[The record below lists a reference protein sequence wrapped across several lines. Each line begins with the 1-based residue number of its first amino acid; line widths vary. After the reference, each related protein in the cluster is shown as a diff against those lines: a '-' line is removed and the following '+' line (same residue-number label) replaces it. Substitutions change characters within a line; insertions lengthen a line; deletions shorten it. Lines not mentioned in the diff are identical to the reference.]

1 MIFYNSFTYQRGD
14 MSGQMMRTPLRV
26 IDLLRHAKRNHP
38 RGEIVSRRVEGDIHR
53 YTYLDAYRRVCQLA
67 RALDRLGI
75 AQDARVGT
83 LAWNGYRH
91 VELYFA
97 SAGLG
102 AVCHTLNPRLLPQQV
117 AWIGQHAADEILFFD
132 ASFVTLVEGI
142 RTQLTGVRHFVL
154 LGQRDSAASVDA
166 AARIPGLLFYEDLI
180 GGELADELEWPT
192 FDENQACGLCYTSG
206 TTGDPKGVC
215 YSNRSTVLHAYA
227 GALPDSLG
235 LSARDVVMPVVP
247 MFHVNAWGLPYIM
260 PMVGGKLVL
269 PGPALDGKSLYELCE
284 AEQVTM
290 AAGVPTIWLGLLD
303 HLRTHGLSFG
313 SLNRT
318 VIGGSAASEA
328 MIREFEEVYHVRVL
342 HAWGMTETS
351 PVGAVNQFKPVHDTL
366 DSDARYRLQTRQGRE
381 LFGVEMRIEAE
392 TGEPVARDG
401 ETYGRLLVKGPWVVD
416 TYVGGVP
423 AARQDG
429 WFDTGDVATI
439 DAEGYMSIVDR
450 SKDVIKSG
458 GEWISSIELENAA
471 TGHPAI
477 QEAAVIGRPHP
488 KWVERPLMLCVLR
501 PGHGLSSGELLAW
514 LGERVARWWLPD
526 AVEFVDELPH
536 GATGKLLKAR
546 LREQYAAYRFN
557 DQKHSTEDCS

>member
-102 AVCHTLNPRLLPQQV
+102 AVCHTLNPRLLPRQI
-117 AWIGQHAADEILFFD
+117 AWIAQHAADEILFFD

-142 RTQLTGVRHFVL
+142 RTQLPGVRHFVL

-166 AARIPGLLFYEDLI
+166 AARIPDLLFYEDLI
-180 GGELADELEWPT
+180 GGELADELDWPT

-227 GALPDSLG
+227 SALPDSLG
-235 LSARDVVMPVVP
+235 LSARDVVLPVVP

-269 PGPALDGKSLYELCE
+269 PGQALDGKSLYELCE

-423 AARQDG
+423 AAIAARTSSSPAVSGSVRSNWRTQRQG
-429 WFDTGDVATI
+429 TR
-439 DAEGYMSIVDR
+439 R
-450 SKDVIKSG
+450 SRK
-458 GEWISSIELENAA
+458 
-471 TGHPAI
+471 P
-477 QEAAVIGRPHP
+477 P
-488 KWVERPLMLCVLR
+488 
-501 PGHGLSSGELLAW
+501 
-514 LGERVARWWLPD
+514 
-526 AVEFVDELPH
+526 
-536 GATGKLLKAR
+536 
-546 LREQYAAYRFN
+546 
-557 DQKHSTEDCS
+557 